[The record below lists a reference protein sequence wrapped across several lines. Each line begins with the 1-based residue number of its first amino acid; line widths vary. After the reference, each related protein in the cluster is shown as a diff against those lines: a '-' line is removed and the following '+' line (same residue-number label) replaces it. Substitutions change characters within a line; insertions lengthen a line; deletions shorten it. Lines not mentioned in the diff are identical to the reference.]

1 MKLKVLTL
9 LALLAMVLGLA
20 VQSLRR
26 PGLLATLKDSQRG
39 KARFGNEYAEASRS
53 QAVGRFGRG
62 LEPASHESPLPHL
75 KEEPL
80 FAPLASNPGF

>member
-9 LALLAMVLGLA
+9 LALLVMVLGLA

-39 KARFGNEYAEASRS
+39 RANFRNKYAKGS
-53 QAVGRFGRG
+53 
-62 LEPASHESPLPHL
+62 
-75 KEEPL
+75 K
-80 FAPLASNPGF
+80 N